1 MKEKDIILDTS
12 TTTLIYNNY
21 LIETSP
27 NEFVN
32 LKDVIQTNKW
42 LQEKYTNLFEINKK
56 QANLIINLTKKTE
69 NAIKCI
75 NHYAIEDEDYSK
87 IYNDE
92 EKELLSIL
100 ESKGE

>member
-1 MKEKDIILDTS
+1 MNEKDIILDTS
-12 TTTLIYNNY
+12 ITALIHNNY
-21 LIETSP
+21 LIETLP
-27 NEFVN
+27 NEFVI

-56 QANLIINLTKKTE
+56 QANLIINLTKKIE

-75 NHYAIEDEDYSK
+75 NHYAIEDENYSK

-92 EKELLSIL
+92 EKDLLKIIGD
-100 ESKGE
+100 E